1 MSNARAVF
9 EAANKEELAASY
21 DKWATSYDN
30 DLVGQG
36 GPNEA
41 VTELAKYVSLN
52 AKILDAGCG
61 TGVVGQLLAEQGYT
75 NLEGLDLS
83 TGMLEQ
89 AALKKCYRALHQQA
103 LGEPLDFSDAT
114 FDAIIIIGVFVMAHV
129 RSNAFEELLR
139 IAKPNGHIIFTL
151 RPEFYENTDF
161 KSTMATLEQEGR
173 WKLVNVTEPFHG
185 RFKLHPEVNLQVWVY
200 QVNAKI

>member
-1 MSNARAVF
+1 MSNAQAVF
-9 EAANKEELAASY
+9 DATNNEELAASY
-21 DKWATSYDN
+21 DKWAALYDS
-30 DLVGQG
+30 DLANQG
-36 GPNEA
+36 GPGEA
-41 VTELAKYVSLN
+41 VAELMKYVAPN

-83 TGMLEQ
+83 AGMLEQ
-89 AALKKCYRALHQQA
+89 AALKKCYSALHQQA
-103 LGEPLDFSDAT
+103 LGENLNFADAT
-114 FDAIIIIGVFVMAHV
+114 FDAVIIIGVFVMAHV
-129 RSNAFEELLR
+129 RSNAFDELLR
-139 IAKPNGHIIFTL
+139 ITKPNGHIVFTL

-161 KSTMATLEQEGR
+161 KSTMQNLEKDGR

-200 QVNAKI
+200 QTAV

>member
-1 MSNARAVF
+1 MSNALAVF
-9 EAANKEELAASY
+9 EARNKEELAASY
-21 DKWATSYDN
+21 DKWATSYEE
-30 DLVGQG
+30 DLVGHG
-36 GPNEA
+36 GPREA
-41 VTELAKYVSLN
+41 VTELMKYVAST

-61 TGVVGQLLAEQGYT
+61 TGIVGQLLVEQGYS

-89 AALKKCYRALHQQA
+89 AALKNCYQALHQQA
-103 LGEPLDFSDAT
+103 LGETLNFSDAT
-114 FDAIIIIGVFVMAHV
+114 FDAVIIIGVFVMAHV
-129 RSNAFEELLR
+129 RSNAFDELLR
-139 IAKPNGHIIFTL
+139 ITKPNGHIIFTL

-161 KSTMATLEQEGR
+161 KSTMERLEQEGH

-200 QVNAKI
+200 QVKA